1 MRLPKDSPAA
11 RRELE
16 RQMEEPRRQ
25 ESGGEEWAAIRRG
38 WFFGADEWKK
48 ELLAQASERVGA
60 QHYGTERQE
69 SGEAKAERL
78 VREELGKLSWPEA
91 DLAARRKG
99 DPGKV
104 RIARRLRQETTM
116 TLAWIANRLRMGSW
130 THVSNLL
137 RAGVAVVKSET

>member
-1 MRLPKDSPAA
+1 MK
-11 RRELE
+11 
-16 RQMEEPRRQ
+16 Q
-25 ESGGEEWAAIRRG
+25 
-38 WFFGADEWKK
+38 

-60 QHYGTERQE
+60 QHYGAQRQE

-78 VREELGKLSWPEA
+78 VREELAKLGWQEA
-91 DLAARRKG
+91 DLAERRKG

-116 TLAWIANRLRMGSW
+116 TLAWIARRLQMGVW

-137 RAGVAVVKSET
+137 RAQSLHGPENGNVKSAD